1 MARFNTV
8 EDVKKAFRMKSGGSD
23 AVEFHNG
30 LRYGDI
36 DKHAPVIEQLL
47 ATDYN
52 KITGFSFSEV
62 MEAISHFQQAFGTR
76 TYFNDYNAGGN
87 SNKIAEGLYNG
98 VDLSACEDNYFSTC
112 CEAFEGTTAQQA
124 PYPVPSISFVMY
136 RYEKSVL
143 PFLTHLFDLRGNRGL
158 IYFQKITSVD
168 GFGTIAEKDELGNP
182 RKYVKQ
188 PDEYATTKVVNEDLG
203 TLTTGDAE
211 FEATLKYKPQPESI
225 IVNIDGEDGWFQDLQ
240 AGQAHKNNV
249 AVLTSVNGN
258 LGYAT
263 FDYATKKLNI
273 TLATAPTA
281 EAKVRVSYN
290 RDVELKEAGEDATR
304 RIPRFTMSVE
314 AEQVITENV
323 SIQTE
328 TNIYQEALARA
339 IFGLDWNAEVDKA
352 MGMIYNKEMANKV
365 LREINDVIPAKNLI
379 QHDIT
384 ATLNTTGTG
393 DNKLFNVQFLGVVL
407 GVLRKKIVQASGQP
421 IKKFT
426 TLVVN
431 INLLPIFEALPK
443 FTVSTANDEDQ
454 MGGMFLAGLY
464 DGIPV
469 VCAYDDI
476 IGEGEV
482 IALYKNKSQDFLTP
496 HVLGIFMDPVVRDVF
511 DQNNLAI
518 NRKQLMSTIGTK
530 CIAQNL
536 AAKLT
541 VDNVDD
547 LLGIVEQKYTNP

>member
-1 MARFNTV
+1 MAKFETV
-8 EDVKKAFRMKSGGSD
+8 KDVQKAFLMRSGGSD
-23 AVEFHNG
+23 VLENHRGF
-30 LRYGDI
+30 RYGDI
-36 DKHAPVIEQLL
+36 EKLAPVVEELL
-47 ATDYN
+47 KTDYN
-52 KITGFSFSEV
+52 KYVGYGFSEV

-76 TYFNDYNAGGN
+76 TYINDFNAGGN
-87 SNKIAEGLYNG
+87 SDKVSESLYRD
-98 VDLSACEDNYFSTC
+98 VDLSACEDNFFST

-124 PYPVPSISFVMY
+124 PYPVPSLSFVMY

-168 GFGTIAEKDELGNP
+168 AMGTIAEKDELGNP
-182 RKYVKQ
+182 RQYVKQ
-188 PDEYATTKVVNEDLG
+188 PDAYATTKINNEALG
-203 TLTTGDAE
+203 TLATGESD
-211 FEATLKYKPQPESI
+211 FEATLKFKPQPGSLF
-225 IVNIDGEDGWFQDLQ
+225 VNIDGEEGWFQDIQ
-240 AGQAHKNNV
+240 EAQAHKGNI
-249 AVLTSVNGN
+249 AILTSINGN

-263 FDYATKKLNI
+263 FDYETKKLNI
-273 TLATAPTA
+273 TLANAATA
-281 EAKVRVSYN
+281 EAKVRATYN
-290 RDVELKEAGEDATR
+290 REIELKEAGVDETR

-323 SIQTE
+323 SVQTE

-365 LREINDVIPAKNLI
+365 LREINEVIPAKNLV

-384 ATLNTTGTG
+384 SMLSPNGGG
-393 DNKLFNVQFLGVVL
+393 DNKLFNVQFMSVVFS
-407 GVLRKKIVQASGQP
+407 VLRKKINQASGIP
-421 IKKFT
+421 LKKFT
-426 TLVVN
+426 TFVIN

-454 MGGMFLAGLY
+454 MGGMFLAGMY

-476 IGEGEV
+476 LGEGEC
-482 IALYKNKSQDFLTP
+482 IALYKGQSQEFLAP

-518 NRKQLMSTIGTK
+518 NRKQLISTIGTK

-536 AAKLT
+536 SAKLT
-541 VDNVDD
+541 VEGVDD
-547 LLGIVEQKYTNP
+547 LLGIVEQKYGA

>member
-1 MARFNTV
+1 MAKFETV
-8 EDVKKAFRMKSGGSD
+8 KDVQKAFLMRSGGSD
-23 AVEFHNG
+23 VLENHRGF
-30 LRYGDI
+30 RYGDI
-36 DKHAPVIEQLL
+36 EKLAPVVESFLK
-47 ATDYN
+47 TDYN
-52 KITGFSFSEV
+52 KYVGYGFSEV

-76 TYFNDYNAGGN
+76 TYINDFNAGGN
-87 SNKIAEGLYNG
+87 SDKVSESLYRD
-98 VDLSACEDNYFSTC
+98 VDLSACEDNFFST

-124 PYPVPSISFVMY
+124 PYPVPSLSFVMY

-168 GFGTIAEKDELGNP
+168 AMGTIAEKDELGNP
-182 RKYVKQ
+182 RQYVKQ
-188 PDEYATTKVVNEDLG
+188 PDAYATTKINNEALG
-203 TLTTGDAE
+203 TLATGEAD
-211 FEATLKYKPQPESI
+211 FEATLKFKPQPGSLF
-225 IVNIDGEDGWFQDLQ
+225 VNIDGEEGWFQDIQ
-240 AGQAHKNNV
+240 EAQAHKGNI
-249 AVLTSVNGN
+249 AILTSINGN

-263 FDYATKKLNI
+263 FDYETKKLNI
-273 TLATAPTA
+273 TLANAATA
-281 EAKVRVSYN
+281 EAKVRATYN
-290 RDVELKEAGEDATR
+290 REIELKEAGVDETR

-323 SIQTE
+323 SVQTE

-365 LREINDVIPAKNLI
+365 LREINEVIPAKNLV

-384 ATLNTTGTG
+384 SMLSPNGGG
-393 DNKLFNVQFLGVVL
+393 DNKLFNVQFMSVVFS
-407 GVLRKKIVQASGQP
+407 VLRKKINQASGIP
-421 IKKFT
+421 LKKFT
-426 TLVVN
+426 TFVIN

-454 MGGMFLAGLY
+454 MGGMFLAGMY

-476 IGEGEV
+476 LGEGEC
-482 IALYKNKSQDFLTP
+482 IALYKGQSQEFLTP

-536 AAKLT
+536 SAKLT
-541 VDNVDD
+541 VEGVDD
-547 LLGIVEQKYTNP
+547 LLGIVEQKYGA

>member
-1 MARFNTV
+1 MAKFETV
-8 EDVKKAFRMKSGGSD
+8 KDVQKAFLMRSGGSD
-23 AVEFHNG
+23 VLENHRGF
-30 LRYGDI
+30 RYGDI
-36 DKHAPVIEQLL
+36 EKLAPVVESFLK
-47 ATDYN
+47 TDYN
-52 KITGFSFSEV
+52 KYVGYGFSEV

-76 TYFNDYNAGGN
+76 TYINDFNAGGN
-87 SNKIAEGLYNG
+87 SDKVSESLYRD
-98 VDLSACEDNYFSTC
+98 VDLSACEDNFFST

-124 PYPVPSISFVMY
+124 PYPVPSLSFVMY

-168 GFGTIAEKDELGNP
+168 AMGKIAEKDELGNP
-182 RKYVKQ
+182 RQYVKQ
-188 PDEYATTKVVNEDLG
+188 PDAYATTKINNEALG
-203 TLTTGDAE
+203 TLATGEAD
-211 FEATLKYKPQPESI
+211 FEATLKFKPQPGSLF
-225 IVNIDGEDGWFQDLQ
+225 VNIDGEEGWFQDIQ
-240 AGQAHKNNV
+240 EAQAHKGNI
-249 AVLTSVNGN
+249 AILTSINGN

-263 FDYATKKLNI
+263 FDYETKKLNI
-273 TLATAPTA
+273 TLANAATA
-281 EAKVRVSYN
+281 EAKVRATYN
-290 RDVELKEAGEDATR
+290 REIELKEAGVDETR

-323 SIQTE
+323 SVQTE

-365 LREINDVIPAKNLI
+365 LREINEVIPAKNI
-379 QHDIT
+379 VQHDIT
-384 ATLNTTGTG
+384 SMLSPNGGG
-393 DNKLFNVQFLGVVL
+393 DNKLFNVQFMSVVFS
-407 GVLRKKIVQASGQP
+407 VLRKKINQASGIP
-421 IKKFT
+421 LKKFT
-426 TLVVN
+426 TFVIN

-454 MGGMFLAGLY
+454 MGGMFLAGMY

-476 IGEGEV
+476 LGEGEC
-482 IALYKNKSQDFLTP
+482 IALYKGQSQEFLTP

-541 VDNVDD
+541 VDGVDD
-547 LLGIVEQKYTNP
+547 LLGIVEQKYGA

>member
-1 MARFNTV
+1 MAKFETV
-8 EDVKKAFRMKSGGSD
+8 KDVQKAFLMRSGGSD
-23 AVEFHNG
+23 VLENHRGF
-30 LRYGDI
+30 RYGDI
-36 DKHAPVIEQLL
+36 EKLAPVVESFLK
-47 ATDYN
+47 TDYN
-52 KITGFSFSEV
+52 KYVGYGFSEV

-76 TYFNDYNAGGN
+76 TYINDFNAGGN
-87 SNKIAEGLYNG
+87 SDKVSESLYRD
-98 VDLSACEDNYFSTC
+98 VDLSACEDNFFST

-124 PYPVPSISFVMY
+124 PYPVPSLSFVMY

-168 GFGTIAEKDELGNP
+168 AMGTIAEKDELGNP
-182 RKYVKQ
+182 RQYVKQ
-188 PDEYATTKVVNEDLG
+188 PDAYATTKINNEALG
-203 TLTTGDAE
+203 TLATGEAD
-211 FEATLKYKPQPESI
+211 FEATLKFKPQPGSLFI
-225 IVNIDGEDGWFQDLQ
+225 NIDGEEGWFQDIQ
-240 AGQAHKNNV
+240 EAQAHRGNI
-249 AVLTSVNGN
+249 AILTSINGN

-263 FDYATKKLNI
+263 FDYETKKLNI
-273 TLATAPTA
+273 TLANAATA
-281 EAKVRVSYN
+281 EAKVRATYN
-290 RDVELKEAGEDATR
+290 REIELKEAGVDETR

-323 SIQTE
+323 SVQTE

-365 LREINDVIPAKNLI
+365 LREINEVIPAKNLV

-384 ATLNTTGTG
+384 SMLSPNGGG
-393 DNKLFNVQFLGVVL
+393 DNKLFNVQFMSVVFS
-407 GVLRKKIVQASGQP
+407 VLRKKINQASGIP
-421 IKKFT
+421 LKKFT
-426 TLVVN
+426 TFVIN

-454 MGGMFLAGLY
+454 MGGMFLAGMY

-476 IGEGEV
+476 LGEGEC
-482 IALYKNKSQDFLTP
+482 IALYKGQSQEFLTP

-541 VDNVDD
+541 VDGVDD
-547 LLGIVEQKYTNP
+547 LLGIVEQKYGA

>member
-1 MARFNTV
+1 MAKFKTV
-8 EDVKKAFRMKSGGSD
+8 QDVQKAFKMRSGGSD
-23 AVEFHNG
+23 SVPYHMG

-36 DKHAPVIEQLL
+36 EKHAPIVEQLL
-47 ATDYN
+47 KTDYN
-52 KITGFSFSEV
+52 KITGFSFSEIC
-62 MEAISHFQQAFGTR
+62 EAISHLQQAFGTR
-76 TYFNDYNAGGN
+76 TYINDCNEWGG
-87 SNKIAEGLYNG
+87 KFHVAESLYDG
-98 VDLSACEDNYFSTC
+98 VDYASCEDNYYNAIS
-112 CEAFEGTTAQQA
+112 EAFEGTTAQQA
-124 PYPVPSISFVMY
+124 PYPVPSISFVTY

-158 IYFQKITSVD
+158 IYFQKITAVD
-168 GFGTIAEKDELGNP
+168 AMGNIAAGDELGNP
-182 RKYVKQ
+182 RQYVKQ
-188 PDEYATTKVVNEDLG
+188 PNAFATTKVVNEALG
-203 TLTTGDAE
+203 TLTAADPE
-211 FEATLKYKPQPESI
+211 FEATLQYKPQPGTLY
-225 IVNIDGEDGWFQDLQ
+225 VYIDGEEGYFADIQPQYAPG
-240 AGQAHKNNV
+240 NNK
-249 AVLTSVNGN
+249 AILTSINGN
-258 LGYAT
+258 LGYAE
-263 FDYATKKLNI
+263 FDYETLSLNL
-273 TLATAPTA
+273 TLATAPA
-281 EAKVRVSYN
+281 AAANVRVQYH

-314 AEQVITENV
+314 AEQILTENV
-323 SIQTE
+323 SVQTE
-328 TNIYQEALARA
+328 TNLYQEALARA

-365 LREINDVIPAKNLI
+365 VAEINDAIPAANLVT
-379 QHDIT
+379 HDIT
-384 ATLNTTGTG
+384 ATLNTTGNG
-393 DNKLFNVQFLGVVL
+393 DNKLFNVQFLGVIL

-426 TLVVN
+426 TLVMN

-476 IGEGEV
+476 LGDGEV
-482 IALYKNKSQDFLTP
+482 IALYKNQGQDFLTP

-511 DQNNLAI
+511 DQNNLSI

-536 AAKLT
+536 SAKLT
-541 VDNVDD
+541 VEKVDD
-547 LLGIVEQKYTNP
+547 LLGVTETP

>member
-1 MARFNTV
+1 MAKFETV
-8 EDVKKAFRMKSGGSD
+8 KDVQKAFLMRSGGSD
-23 AVEFHNG
+23 VLENHRGF
-30 LRYGDI
+30 RYGDI
-36 DKHAPVIEQLL
+36 EKLAPVVESFLK
-47 ATDYN
+47 TDYN
-52 KITGFSFSEV
+52 KYVGYGFSEV
-62 MEAISHFQQAFGTR
+62 MEAISYFQQAFGTR
-76 TYFNDYNAGGN
+76 TYINDFNAGGN
-87 SNKIAEGLYNG
+87 SDKVSESLYRD
-98 VDLSACEDNYFSTC
+98 VDLSACEDNFFST

-124 PYPVPSISFVMY
+124 PYPVPSLSFVMY

-168 GFGTIAEKDELGNP
+168 AMGTIAEKDELGNP
-182 RKYVKQ
+182 RQYVKQ
-188 PDEYATTKVVNEDLG
+188 PDAYATTKINNEALG
-203 TLTTGDAE
+203 TLATGEAD
-211 FEATLKYKPQPESI
+211 FEATLKFKPQPGSLF
-225 IVNIDGEDGWFQDLQ
+225 VNIDGEEGWFQDIQ
-240 AGQAHKNNV
+240 EAQAHRGNI
-249 AVLTSVNGN
+249 AILTSINGN

-263 FDYATKKLNI
+263 FDYETKKLNI
-273 TLATAPTA
+273 TLANAATA
-281 EAKVRVSYN
+281 EAKVRATYN
-290 RDVELKEAGEDATR
+290 REIELKEAGVDETR

-323 SIQTE
+323 SVQTE
-328 TNIYQEALARA
+328 TNIYQEELARA

-365 LREINDVIPAKNLI
+365 LREINEVIPAKNLV

-384 ATLNTTGTG
+384 SMLSPNGGG
-393 DNKLFNVQFLGVVL
+393 DNKLFNVQFMSVVFS
-407 GVLRKKIVQASGQP
+407 VLRKKINQASGIP
-421 IKKFT
+421 LKKFT
-426 TLVVN
+426 TFVIN

-454 MGGMFLAGLY
+454 MGGMFLAGMY

-476 IGEGEV
+476 LGEGEC
-482 IALYKNKSQDFLTP
+482 IALYKGQSQEFLTP

-541 VDNVDD
+541 VDGVDD
-547 LLGIVEQKYTNP
+547 LLGIVEQKYGA

>member
-1 MARFNTV
+1 MAKFETV
-8 EDVKKAFRMKSGGSD
+8 KDVQKAFLMRSGGSD
-23 AVEFHNG
+23 VLENHRGF
-30 LRYGDI
+30 RYGDI
-36 DKHAPVIEQLL
+36 EKLAPVVESFLK
-47 ATDYN
+47 TDYN
-52 KITGFSFSEV
+52 KYVGYGFSEV

-76 TYFNDYNAGGN
+76 TYINDFNAGGN
-87 SNKIAEGLYNG
+87 SDKVSESLYRD
-98 VDLSACEDNYFSTC
+98 VDLSACEDNFFST

-124 PYPVPSISFVMY
+124 PYPVPSLSFVMY

-168 GFGTIAEKDELGNP
+168 AMGTIAEKDELGNP
-182 RKYVKQ
+182 RQYVKQ
-188 PDEYATTKVVNEDLG
+188 PDAYATTKINNEALG
-203 TLTTGDAE
+203 TLATGESD
-211 FEATLKYKPQPESI
+211 FEATLKFKPQPGSLF
-225 IVNIDGEDGWFQDLQ
+225 VNIDGEEGWFQDIQ
-240 AGQAHKNNV
+240 EAQAHKGNI
-249 AVLTSVNGN
+249 AILTSINGN

-263 FDYATKKLNI
+263 FDYETKKLNI
-273 TLATAPTA
+273 TLANAATA
-281 EAKVRVSYN
+281 EAKVRATYN
-290 RDVELKEAGEDATR
+290 REIELKEAGVDETR

-323 SIQTE
+323 SVQTE

-365 LREINDVIPAKNLI
+365 LREINEVIPAKNLV

-384 ATLNTTGTG
+384 SMLSPNGGG
-393 DNKLFNVQFLGVVL
+393 DNKLFNVQFMSVVFS
-407 GVLRKKIVQASGQP
+407 VLRKKINQASGIP
-421 IKKFT
+421 LKKFT
-426 TLVVN
+426 TFVIN

-454 MGGMFLAGLY
+454 MGGMFLAGMY

-476 IGEGEV
+476 LGEGEC
-482 IALYKNKSQDFLTP
+482 IALYKGQSQEFLTP

-536 AAKLT
+536 SAKLT
-541 VDNVDD
+541 VEGVDD
-547 LLGIVEQKYTNP
+547 LLGIVEQKYGA

>member
-1 MARFNTV
+1 MAKFKTV
-8 EDVKKAFRMKSGGSD
+8 QDVQKAFKMRSGGSD
-23 AVEFHNG
+23 SVPYHMG

-36 DKHAPVIEQLL
+36 EKHAPIVEQLL
-47 ATDYN
+47 KTDYN
-52 KITGFSFSEV
+52 KITGFSFSEIC
-62 MEAISHFQQAFGTR
+62 EAISHLQQAFGTR
-76 TYFNDYNAGGN
+76 TYINDCNEWGG
-87 SNKIAEGLYNG
+87 KFHVAESLYDG
-98 VDLSACEDNYFSTC
+98 VDYASCEDNYYNAIS
-112 CEAFEGTTAQQA
+112 EAFEGTTAQQA
-124 PYPVPSISFVMY
+124 PYPVPSISFVTY

-158 IYFQKITSVD
+158 IYFQKITAVD
-168 GFGTIAEKDELGNP
+168 AMGTIAAGDELGNP
-182 RKYVKQ
+182 RQYVKQ
-188 PDEYATTKVVNEDLG
+188 PNAFATTKVVNEALG
-203 TLTTGDAE
+203 TLTAADPE
-211 FEATLKYKPQPESI
+211 FEATLQYKPQPGTLY
-225 IVNIDGEDGWFQDLQ
+225 VYIDGEEGYFADIQPQYAPG
-240 AGQAHKNNV
+240 NNK
-249 AVLTSVNGN
+249 AILTSINGN
-258 LGYAT
+258 LGYAE
-263 FDYATKKLNI
+263 FDYETLTLNL
-273 TLATAPTA
+273 TLATAPA
-281 EAKVRVSYN
+281 AAANVRVQYH

-314 AEQVITENV
+314 AEQVLTENV
-323 SIQTE
+323 SVQTE
-328 TNIYQEALARA
+328 TNLYQEALARA

-365 LREINDVIPAKNLI
+365 VAEINDAIPAANLVT
-379 QHDIT
+379 HDIT
-384 ATLNTTGTG
+384 ATLNTTGNG
-393 DNKLFNVQFLGVVL
+393 DNKLFNVQFLGVIL

-426 TLVVN
+426 TLVMN

-476 IGEGEV
+476 LGDGEV
-482 IALYKNKSQDFLTP
+482 IALYKNQGQDFLTP

-511 DQNNLAI
+511 DQNNLSI

-536 AAKLT
+536 SAKLT
-541 VDNVDD
+541 VEKVDD
-547 LLGIVEQKYTNP
+547 LLGVTETP

>member
-1 MARFNTV
+1 MAKFQTV
-8 EDVKKAFRMKSGGSD
+8 EDVKKAFLMRSGGSD
-23 AVEFHNG
+23 VLENHRGF
-30 LRYGDI
+30 RYSDI
-36 DKHAPVIEQLL
+36 DKIAPVVESFLK
-47 ATDYN
+47 TDYN
-52 KITGFSFSEV
+52 NIVGYSFSEV
-62 MEAISHFQQAFGTR
+62 MEACSHFQQAYGTR
-76 TYFNDYNAGGN
+76 TYINDFNAGGN
-87 SNKIAEGLYNG
+87 SDKVSESLYRD
-98 VDLSACEDNYFSTC
+98 VDLSACEDNFFST

-124 PYPVPSISFVMY
+124 PYPVPSLSFVMY

-168 GFGTIAEKDELGNP
+168 EMGTIAAKDELGNP
-182 RKYVKQ
+182 RQYVAQ
-188 PDEYATTKVVNEDLG
+188 PDAYATTKINNEALG
-203 TLTTGDAE
+203 TLATGDAD
-211 FEATLKYKPQPESI
+211 FEATLKFKPQPGSLF
-225 IVNIDGEDGWFQDLQ
+225 VNIDGELGWFQDIQ
-240 AGQAHKNNV
+240 EAQAHKEGV
-249 AVLTSVNGN
+249 AILTSINGN

-273 TLATAPTA
+273 TLANAATA
-281 EAKVRVSYN
+281 EAQVRATYN
-290 RDVELKEAGEDATR
+290 REIELKEAGEDATR

-323 SIQTE
+323 SVQTE

-365 LREINDVIPAKNLI
+365 LREINEVIPAKNLI

-384 ATLNTTGTG
+384 AMLSPNGGG
-393 DNKLFNVQFLGVVL
+393 DNKLFNVQFMSVVFS
-407 GVLRKKIVQASGQP
+407 VLRKKINQASGIP
-421 IKKFT
+421 LKKFT
-426 TLVVN
+426 TFVIN

-454 MGGMFLAGLY
+454 MGGMFLAGTY

-469 VCAYDDI
+469 VCAYD
-476 IGEGEV
+476 GTLEEGEC
-482 IALYKNKSQDFLTP
+482 IALYKGQSQEFLTP

-541 VDNVDD
+541 VEKIDD
-547 LLGIVEQKYTNP
+547 LLGIIEQKY

>member
-1 MARFNTV
+1 MAKFETV
-8 EDVKKAFRMKSGGSD
+8 KDVQKAFLMRSGGSD
-23 AVEFHNG
+23 VLENHRGF
-30 LRYGDI
+30 RYGDI
-36 DKHAPVIEQLL
+36 EKLAPVVESLL
-47 ATDYN
+47 KTDYN
-52 KITGFSFSEV
+52 KYVGYGFSEV
-62 MEAISHFQQAFGTR
+62 MEAISHFQQAYGTR
-76 TYFNDYNAGGN
+76 TYINDFNAGGN
-87 SNKIAEGLYNG
+87 SDKVSESLYRD
-98 VDLSACEDNYFSTC
+98 VDLSACEDNFFST

-124 PYPVPSISFVMY
+124 PYPVPSLSFVMY

-168 GFGTIAEKDELGNP
+168 AMGTIAAKDELGNP
-182 RKYVKQ
+182 RQYVKQ
-188 PDEYATTKVVNEDLG
+188 PDAYATTKINNEALG
-203 TLTTGDAE
+203 TLATGDAD
-211 FEATLKYKPQPESI
+211 FEATLKFKPQPGSLFI
-225 IVNIDGEDGWFQDLQ
+225 NIDGEEGWFQDIQ
-240 AGQAHKNNV
+240 EAQAHK
-249 AVLTSVNGN
+249 AEKAILTSINGN

-273 TLATAPTA
+273 TLANAATA
-281 EAKVRVSYN
+281 EARVRATYN
-290 RDVELKEAGEDATR
+290 REIELKEAGEDATR

-323 SIQTE
+323 SVQTE

-365 LREINDVIPAKNLI
+365 LREINEVIPAKNLI

-393 DNKLFNVQFLGVVL
+393 DNKLFNVQFMSVVFS
-407 GVLRKKIVQASGQP
+407 VLRKKINQASGIP
-421 IKKFT
+421 LKKFT
-426 TLVVN
+426 TLVIN

-454 MGGMFLAGLY
+454 MGGMFLAGMY

-476 IGEGEV
+476 LGEGEC
-482 IALYKNKSQDFLTP
+482 IALYKGQSQEFLTP

-541 VDNVDD
+541 VEGVDD
-547 LLGIVEQKYTNP
+547 LLGIVEQKYGD

>member
-1 MARFNTV
+1 MAKFKTV
-8 EDVKKAFRMKSGGSD
+8 QDVQKAFKMRSGGSD
-23 AVEFHNG
+23 SVPYHMG

-36 DKHAPVIEQLL
+36 EKHAPIVEQLL
-47 ATDYN
+47 KTDYN
-52 KITGFSFSEV
+52 KITGFSFSEIC
-62 MEAISHFQQAFGTR
+62 EAISHLQQAFGTR
-76 TYFNDYNAGGN
+76 TYINDCNEWGG
-87 SNKIAEGLYNG
+87 KFHVAESLYDG
-98 VDLSACEDNYFSTC
+98 VDYASCEDNYYNAIS
-112 CEAFEGTTAQQA
+112 EAFEGTTAQQA
-124 PYPVPSISFVMY
+124 PYPVPSISFVTY

-158 IYFQKITSVD
+158 IYFQKITAVD
-168 GFGTIAEKDELGNP
+168 AMGTIAAGDELGNP
-182 RKYVKQ
+182 RQYVKQ
-188 PDEYATTKVVNEDLG
+188 PNAFATTKVVNEALG
-203 TLTTGDAE
+203 TLTAADPE
-211 FEATLKYKPQPESI
+211 FEATLQYKPQPGTLY
-225 IVNIDGEDGWFQDLQ
+225 VYIDGEEGYFADIQPQYAPG
-240 AGQAHKNNV
+240 NNK
-249 AVLTSVNGN
+249 AILTSINGN
-258 LGYAT
+258 LGYAE
-263 FDYATKKLNI
+263 FDYETLTLNL
-273 TLATAPTA
+273 TLATAPA
-281 EAKVRVSYN
+281 AAANVRVQYH

-314 AEQVITENV
+314 AEQILTENV
-323 SIQTE
+323 SVQTE
-328 TNIYQEALARA
+328 TNLYQEALARA

-365 LREINDVIPAKNLI
+365 VAEINDAIPAANLVT
-379 QHDIT
+379 HDIT
-384 ATLNTTGTG
+384 ATLNTTGNG
-393 DNKLFNVQFLGVVL
+393 DNKLFNVQFLGVIL

-426 TLVVN
+426 TLVMN

-476 IGEGEV
+476 LADGEV
-482 IALYKNKSQDFLTP
+482 IALYKNQGQDFLTP

-511 DQNNLAI
+511 DQNNLSI

-536 AAKLT
+536 SAKLT
-541 VDNVDD
+541 VEKVDD
-547 LLGIVEQKYTNP
+547 LLGVTETP

>member
-1 MARFNTV
+1 MAKFETV
-8 EDVKKAFRMKSGGSD
+8 KDVQKAFLMRSGGSD
-23 AVEFHNG
+23 VLENHRGF
-30 LRYGDI
+30 RYGDI
-36 DKHAPVIEQLL
+36 EKLAPVVESFLK
-47 ATDYN
+47 TDYN
-52 KITGFSFSEV
+52 KYVGYGFSEV

-76 TYFNDYNAGGN
+76 TYINDFNAGGN
-87 SNKIAEGLYNG
+87 SDKVSESLYRD
-98 VDLSACEDNYFSTC
+98 VDLSACEDNFFST

-124 PYPVPSISFVMY
+124 PYPVPSLSFVMY

-168 GFGTIAEKDELGNP
+168 AMGKIAEKDELGNT
-182 RKYVKQ
+182 RQYVKQ
-188 PDEYATTKVVNEDLG
+188 PDAYATTKINNEALG
-203 TLTTGDAE
+203 TLATGEAD
-211 FEATLKYKPQPESI
+211 FEATLKFKPQPGSLF
-225 IVNIDGEDGWFQDLQ
+225 VNIDGEEGWFQDIQ
-240 AGQAHKNNV
+240 EAQAHKGNI
-249 AVLTSVNGN
+249 AILTSINGN

-263 FDYATKKLNI
+263 FDYETKKLNI
-273 TLATAPTA
+273 TLANAATA
-281 EAKVRVSYN
+281 EAKVRATYN
-290 RDVELKEAGEDATR
+290 REIELKEAGVDETR

-323 SIQTE
+323 SVQTE

-365 LREINDVIPAKNLI
+365 LREINEVIPAKNLV

-384 ATLNTTGTG
+384 SMLSPNGGG
-393 DNKLFNVQFLGVVL
+393 DNKLFNVQFMSVVFS
-407 GVLRKKIVQASGQP
+407 VLRKKINQASGIP
-421 IKKFT
+421 LKKFT
-426 TLVVN
+426 TFVIN

-454 MGGMFLAGLY
+454 MGGMFLAGMY

-476 IGEGEV
+476 LGEGEC
-482 IALYKNKSQDFLTP
+482 IALYKGQSQEFLTP

-536 AAKLT
+536 SAKLT
-541 VDNVDD
+541 VEGVDD
-547 LLGIVEQKYTNP
+547 LLGIVEQKYGA

>member
-1 MARFNTV
+1 MAKFETV
-8 EDVKKAFRMKSGGSD
+8 KDVQKAFLMRSGGSD
-23 AVEFHNG
+23 VLENHRGF
-30 LRYGDI
+30 RYGDI
-36 DKHAPVIEQLL
+36 EKLAPVVESFLK
-47 ATDYN
+47 TDYN
-52 KITGFSFSEV
+52 NIIGYNFSEV

-76 TYFNDYNAGGN
+76 TYINDFNAGGN
-87 SNKIAEGLYNG
+87 SDKVSESLYRD
-98 VDLSACEDNYFSTC
+98 VDLSACEDNFFST

-124 PYPVPSISFVMY
+124 PYPVPSLSFVMY

-168 GFGTIAEKDELGNP
+168 AMGKIAEKDELGNP
-182 RKYVKQ
+182 RQYVKQ
-188 PDEYATTKVVNEDLG
+188 PDAYATTKINNEALG
-203 TLTTGDAE
+203 TLATGESD
-211 FEATLKYKPQPESI
+211 FEATLKFKPQPGSLF
-225 IVNIDGEDGWFQDLQ
+225 VNIDGEEGWLQDIQ
-240 AGQAHKNNV
+240 EAQAHKGNV
-249 AVLTSVNGN
+249 AILTSINGN

-263 FDYATKKLNI
+263 FDYETKKLNI
-273 TLATAPTA
+273 TLANAATA
-281 EAKVRVSYN
+281 EAKVRATYN
-290 RDVELKEAGEDATR
+290 REIELKEAGVDETR

-323 SIQTE
+323 SVQTE

-365 LREINDVIPAKNLI
+365 LREIREVIPAKNLV

-384 ATLNTTGTG
+384 SMLSPNGGG
-393 DNKLFNVQFLGVVL
+393 DNKLFNVQFMSVVFS
-407 GVLRKKIVQASGQP
+407 VLRKKINQASGIP
-421 IKKFT
+421 LKKFT
-426 TLVVN
+426 TFVIN

-454 MGGMFLAGLY
+454 MGGMFLAGMY

-476 IGEGEV
+476 LGEGEC
-482 IALYKNKSQDFLTP
+482 IALYKGQSQEFLTP

-541 VDNVDD
+541 VDGVDD
-547 LLGIVEQKYTNP
+547 LLGIVEQKYNG

>member
-1 MARFNTV
+1 MAKFETV
-8 EDVKKAFRMKSGGSD
+8 KDVQKAFLMRSGGSD
-23 AVEFHNG
+23 VLENHRGF
-30 LRYGDI
+30 RYGDI
-36 DKHAPVIEQLL
+36 EKLAPVVESFLK
-47 ATDYN
+47 TDYN
-52 KITGFSFSEV
+52 KYVGYGFSEV

-76 TYFNDYNAGGN
+76 TYINDFNAGGN
-87 SNKIAEGLYNG
+87 SDKVSESLYRD
-98 VDLSACEDNYFSTC
+98 VDLSACEDNFFST

-124 PYPVPSISFVMY
+124 PYPVPSLSFVMY

-168 GFGTIAEKDELGNP
+168 AMGTIAEKDELGNP

-188 PDEYATTKVVNEDLG
+188 PDAYATTKINNEALG
-203 TLTTGDAE
+203 TLATGEAD
-211 FEATLKYKPQPESI
+211 FEATLKFKPQPGSLF
-225 IVNIDGEDGWFQDLQ
+225 VNIDGEEGWFQDIQ
-240 AGQAHKNNV
+240 EAQAHRGNI
-249 AVLTSVNGN
+249 AILTSINGN

-263 FDYATKKLNI
+263 FDYETKKLNI
-273 TLATAPTA
+273 TLANAATA
-281 EAKVRVSYN
+281 EAKVRATYN
-290 RDVELKEAGEDATR
+290 REIELKEAGVDETR

-323 SIQTE
+323 SVQTE

-365 LREINDVIPAKNLI
+365 LREINEVIPAKNLV

-384 ATLNTTGTG
+384 SMLSPNGGG
-393 DNKLFNVQFLGVVL
+393 DNKLFNVQFMSVVFS
-407 GVLRKKIVQASGQP
+407 VLRKKINQASGIP
-421 IKKFT
+421 LKKFT
-426 TLVVN
+426 TFVIN

-454 MGGMFLAGLY
+454 MGGMFLAGMY

-476 IGEGEV
+476 LGEGEC
-482 IALYKNKSQDFLTP
+482 IALYKGQSQEFLTP

-541 VDNVDD
+541 VDGVDD
-547 LLGIVEQKYTNP
+547 LLGIVEQKYGA

>member
-1 MARFNTV
+1 MAKFETV
-8 EDVKKAFRMKSGGSD
+8 KDVQKAFLMRSGGSD
-23 AVEFHNG
+23 VLENHRGF
-30 LRYGDI
+30 RYGDI
-36 DKHAPVIEQLL
+36 EKLAPVVESFLK
-47 ATDYN
+47 TDYN
-52 KITGFSFSEV
+52 KYVGYGFSEV

-76 TYFNDYNAGGN
+76 TYINDFNAGGN
-87 SNKIAEGLYNG
+87 SDKVSESLYRD
-98 VDLSACEDNYFSTC
+98 VDLSACEDNFFST

-124 PYPVPSISFVMY
+124 PYPVPSLSFVMY

-158 IYFQKITSVD
+158 IYFHKITSVD
-168 GFGTIAEKDELGNP
+168 AMGKIAEKDELGNP
-182 RKYVKQ
+182 RQYVKQ
-188 PDEYATTKVVNEDLG
+188 PDAYATTKINNEALG
-203 TLTTGDAE
+203 TLATGEAD
-211 FEATLKYKPQPESI
+211 FEATLKFKPQPGSLF
-225 IVNIDGEDGWFQDLQ
+225 VNIDGEEGWFQDIQ
-240 AGQAHKNNV
+240 EAQAHKGNI
-249 AVLTSVNGN
+249 AILTSINGN

-263 FDYATKKLNI
+263 FDYETKKLNI
-273 TLATAPTA
+273 TLANAATA
-281 EAKVRVSYN
+281 EAKVRATYN
-290 RDVELKEAGEDATR
+290 REIELKEAGVDETR

-323 SIQTE
+323 SVQTE

-365 LREINDVIPAKNLI
+365 LREINEVIPAKNLV

-384 ATLNTTGTG
+384 SMLSPNGGG
-393 DNKLFNVQFLGVVL
+393 DNKLFNVQFMSVVFS
-407 GVLRKKIVQASGQP
+407 VLRKKINQASGIP
-421 IKKFT
+421 LKKFT
-426 TLVVN
+426 TFVIN

-454 MGGMFLAGLY
+454 MGGMFLAGMY

-476 IGEGEV
+476 LGEGEC
-482 IALYKNKSQDFLTP
+482 IALYKGQSQEFLTP

-541 VDNVDD
+541 VDGVDD
-547 LLGIVEQKYTNP
+547 LLGIVEQKYNG

>member
-1 MARFNTV
+1 MAKFETV
-8 EDVKKAFRMKSGGSD
+8 KDVQKAFLMRSGGSD
-23 AVEFHNG
+23 VLENHRGF
-30 LRYGDI
+30 RYGDI
-36 DKHAPVIEQLL
+36 EKLAPVVESFLK
-47 ATDYN
+47 TDYN
-52 KITGFSFSEV
+52 KYVGYGFSEV

-76 TYFNDYNAGGN
+76 TYINDFNAGGN
-87 SNKIAEGLYNG
+87 SDKVSESLYRD
-98 VDLSACEDNYFSTC
+98 VDLSACEDNFFST

-124 PYPVPSISFVMY
+124 PYPVPSLSFVMY

-168 GFGTIAEKDELGNP
+168 AMGTIAEKDELGNP
-182 RKYVKQ
+182 RQYVKQ
-188 PDEYATTKVVNEDLG
+188 PDAYATTKINNEALG
-203 TLTTGDAE
+203 TLATGEAD
-211 FEATLKYKPQPESI
+211 FEATLKFKPQPGSLFI
-225 IVNIDGEDGWFQDLQ
+225 NIDGEEGWFQDIQ
-240 AGQAHKNNV
+240 EAQAHKGNI
-249 AVLTSVNGN
+249 AILTSINGN

-263 FDYATKKLNI
+263 FDYETKKLNI
-273 TLATAPTA
+273 TLANAATA
-281 EAKVRVSYN
+281 EAKVRATYN
-290 RDVELKEAGEDATR
+290 REIELKEAGVDETR

-323 SIQTE
+323 SVQTE

-365 LREINDVIPAKNLI
+365 LREINEVIPAKNLV

-384 ATLNTTGTG
+384 SMLSPNGGG
-393 DNKLFNVQFLGVVL
+393 DNKLFNVQFMSVVFS
-407 GVLRKKIVQASGQP
+407 VLRKKINQASGIP
-421 IKKFT
+421 LKKFT
-426 TLVVN
+426 TFVIN

-454 MGGMFLAGLY
+454 MGGMFLAGMY

-476 IGEGEV
+476 LGEGEC
-482 IALYKNKSQDFLTP
+482 IALYKGQSQEFLTP

-541 VDNVDD
+541 VDGVDD
-547 LLGIVEQKYTNP
+547 LLGIVEQKYGA

>member
-1 MARFNTV
+1 MAKFETV
-8 EDVKKAFRMKSGGSD
+8 KDVQKAFLMRSGGSD
-23 AVEFHNG
+23 VLENHRGF
-30 LRYGDI
+30 RYGDI
-36 DKHAPVIEQLL
+36 EKLAPVVESFLK
-47 ATDYN
+47 TDYN
-52 KITGFSFSEV
+52 NIVGYGFSEV

-76 TYFNDYNAGGN
+76 TYINDFNAGGN
-87 SNKIAEGLYNG
+87 SDKVSESLYRD
-98 VDLSACEDNYFSTC
+98 VDLSACEDNFFSTC
-112 CEAFEGTTAQQA
+112 GAFEGTTAQQA
-124 PYPVPSISFVMY
+124 PYPVPSLSFVMY

-168 GFGTIAEKDELGNP
+168 AMGTIAEKDELGNP
-182 RKYVKQ
+182 RQYVKQ
-188 PDEYATTKVVNEDLG
+188 PDAYATTKINNEALG
-203 TLTTGDAE
+203 TLATGEAD
-211 FEATLKYKPQPESI
+211 FEATLKFKPQPGSLF
-225 IVNIDGEDGWFQDLQ
+225 VNIDGEEGWFQDIQ
-240 AGQAHKNNV
+240 EAQAHKGNI
-249 AVLTSVNGN
+249 AILTSINGN

-263 FDYATKKLNI
+263 FDYETKKLNI
-273 TLATAPTA
+273 TLANAATA
-281 EAKVRVSYN
+281 EAKVRATYN
-290 RDVELKEAGEDATR
+290 REIELKEAGVDETR

-323 SIQTE
+323 SVQTE

-365 LREINDVIPAKNLI
+365 LREINEVIPAKNLV

-384 ATLNTTGTG
+384 SMLSPNGGG
-393 DNKLFNVQFLGVVL
+393 DNKLFNVQFMSVVFS
-407 GVLRKKIVQASGQP
+407 VLRKKINQASGIP
-421 IKKFT
+421 LKKFT
-426 TLVVN
+426 TFVIN

-454 MGGMFLAGLY
+454 MGGMFLAGMY

-476 IGEGEV
+476 LGEGEC
-482 IALYKNKSQDFLTP
+482 IALYKGQSQEFLTP

-541 VDNVDD
+541 VDGVDD
-547 LLGIVEQKYTNP
+547 LLGIVEQKYGA

>member
-1 MARFNTV
+1 MAKFETV
-8 EDVKKAFRMKSGGSD
+8 KDVQKAFLMRSGGSD
-23 AVEFHNG
+23 VLENHRGF
-30 LRYGDI
+30 RYGDI
-36 DKHAPVIEQLL
+36 EKLAPVVESFLK
-47 ATDYN
+47 TDYN
-52 KITGFSFSEV
+52 KYVGYGFSEV

-76 TYFNDYNAGGN
+76 TYINDFNAGGN
-87 SNKIAEGLYNG
+87 SDKVSESLYRD
-98 VDLSACEDNYFSTC
+98 VDLSACEDNFFST

-124 PYPVPSISFVMY
+124 PYPVPSLSFVMY

-168 GFGTIAEKDELGNP
+168 AMGTIAEKDELGNP
-182 RKYVKQ
+182 RQYVKQ
-188 PDEYATTKVVNEDLG
+188 PDAYATTKINNEALG
-203 TLTTGDAE
+203 TLATGEAD
-211 FEATLKYKPQPESI
+211 FEATLKFKPQPGSLF
-225 IVNIDGEDGWFQDLQ
+225 VNIDGEEGWFQDIQ
-240 AGQAHKNNV
+240 EAQAHRGNI
-249 AVLTSVNGN
+249 AILTSINGN

-263 FDYATKKLNI
+263 FDYETKKLNI
-273 TLATAPTA
+273 TLANAATA
-281 EAKVRVSYN
+281 EAKVRATYN
-290 RDVELKEAGEDATR
+290 REIELKEAGVDETR

-323 SIQTE
+323 SVQTE

-365 LREINDVIPAKNLI
+365 LREINEVIPAKNLV

-384 ATLNTTGTG
+384 SMLSPNGGG
-393 DNKLFNVQFLGVVL
+393 DNKLFNVQFMSVVFS
-407 GVLRKKIVQASGQP
+407 VLRKKINQASGIP
-421 IKKFT
+421 LKKFT
-426 TLVVN
+426 TFVIN

-454 MGGMFLAGLY
+454 MGGMFLAGMY

-476 IGEGEV
+476 LGEGEC
-482 IALYKNKSQDFLTP
+482 IALYKGQSQEFLTP

-541 VDNVDD
+541 VDGVDD
-547 LLGIVEQKYTNP
+547 LLGIVEQKYGA

>member
-1 MARFNTV
+1 MAKFNTV
-8 EDVKKAFRMKSGGSD
+8 KDVQKAFLMRSGGSD
-23 AVEFHNG
+23 VLENHRGF
-30 LRYGDI
+30 RYGDI
-36 DKHAPVIEQLL
+36 EKLAPVIDEFLK
-47 ATDYN
+47 TDYN
-52 KITGFSFSEV
+52 KLVGYSFSEA

-76 TYFNDYNAGGN
+76 TYINDFNAGGN
-87 SNKIAEGLYNG
+87 SDKVSESLYRD
-98 VDLSACEDNYFSTC
+98 VDLSACEDNFFST

-124 PYPVPSISFVMY
+124 PYPVPSLSFVMY

-168 GFGTIAEKDELGNP
+168 AMGTIAEKDELGNP
-182 RKYVKQ
+182 RQYVKQ
-188 PDEYATTKVVNEDLG
+188 PDAYATTKINNEALG
-203 TLTTGDAE
+203 TLATGEAE
-211 FEATLKYKPQPESI
+211 FEATLKFKPQPGSLF
-225 IVNIDGEDGWFQDLQ
+225 VNIDGEEGWFQDIQ
-240 AGQAHKNNV
+240 EAQAHKGNI
-249 AVLTSVNGN
+249 AILTSINGN

-263 FDYATKKLNI
+263 FDYETKKLNI
-273 TLATAPTA
+273 TLANAATA
-281 EAKVRVSYN
+281 EAKVRATYN
-290 RDVELKEAGEDATR
+290 REIELKEAGVDETR

-323 SIQTE
+323 SVQTE

-365 LREINDVIPAKNLI
+365 LREINEVIPAKNLV

-384 ATLNTTGTG
+384 SMLSPDGGG
-393 DNKLFNVQFLGVVL
+393 DNKLFNVQFMSVVFS
-407 GVLRKKIVQASGQP
+407 VLRKKINQASGIP
-421 IKKFT
+421 LKKFT
-426 TLVVN
+426 TFVIN

-454 MGGMFLAGLY
+454 MGGMFLAGMY

-476 IGEGEV
+476 LGEGEC
-482 IALYKNKSQDFLTP
+482 IALYKGQSQEFLTP

-536 AAKLT
+536 SAKLT
-541 VDNVDD
+541 VEGIDD
-547 LLGIVEQKYTNP
+547 LLGVIEQKY

>member
-1 MARFNTV
+1 MAKFKTV
-8 EDVKKAFRMKSGGSD
+8 QDVQKAFKMRSGGSD
-23 AVEFHNG
+23 SVPYHMG

-36 DKHAPVIEQLL
+36 EKHAPIVEQLL
-47 ATDYN
+47 KTDYN
-52 KITGFSFSEV
+52 KITGFSFSEIC
-62 MEAISHFQQAFGTR
+62 EAISHLQQAFGTR
-76 TYFNDYNAGGN
+76 TYINDCNEWGG
-87 SNKIAEGLYNG
+87 KFHVAESLYDG
-98 VDLSACEDNYFSTC
+98 VDYASCEDNYYNAIS
-112 CEAFEGTTAQQA
+112 EAFEGTTAQQA
-124 PYPVPSISFVMY
+124 PYPVPSISFVTY

-158 IYFQKITSVD
+158 IYFQKITAVD
-168 GFGTIAEKDELGNP
+168 AMGTIAAGDELGNP
-182 RKYVKQ
+182 RQYVKQ
-188 PDEYATTKVVNEDLG
+188 PNAFATTKVVNEALG
-203 TLTTGDAE
+203 TLTASDPE
-211 FEATLKYKPQPESI
+211 FEATLQYKPQPGTLY
-225 IVNIDGEDGWFQDLQ
+225 VYIDGEEGYFADIQPQYAPG
-240 AGQAHKNNV
+240 NNK
-249 AVLTSVNGN
+249 AILTSINGN
-258 LGYAT
+258 LGYAE
-263 FDYATKKLNI
+263 FDYETLTLNL
-273 TLATAPTA
+273 TLATAPA
-281 EAKVRVSYN
+281 AAANVRVQYH

-314 AEQVITENV
+314 AEQILTENV
-323 SIQTE
+323 SVQTE
-328 TNIYQEALARA
+328 TNLYQEALARA

-365 LREINDVIPAKNLI
+365 VAEINDAIPAANLVT
-379 QHDIT
+379 HDIT
-384 ATLNTTGTG
+384 ATLNTTGNG
-393 DNKLFNVQFLGVVL
+393 DNKLFNVQFLGVIL

-426 TLVVN
+426 TLVMN

-476 IGEGEV
+476 LGDGEV
-482 IALYKNKSQDFLTP
+482 IALYKNQGQDFLTP

-511 DQNNLAI
+511 DQNNLSI

-536 AAKLT
+536 SAKLT
-541 VDNVDD
+541 VEKVDD
-547 LLGIVEQKYTNP
+547 LLGVTETP

>member
-1 MARFNTV
+1 MAKFETV
-8 EDVKKAFRMKSGGSD
+8 KDVQKAFLMRSGGSD
-23 AVEFHNG
+23 VLENHRGF
-30 LRYGDI
+30 RYGDI
-36 DKHAPVIEQLL
+36 EKLAPVVEELL
-47 ATDYN
+47 KTDYN
-52 KITGFSFSEV
+52 KYVGYGFSEV
-62 MEAISHFQQAFGTR
+62 MEAFSHFQQAFGTR
-76 TYFNDYNAGGN
+76 TYINDFNAGGN
-87 SNKIAEGLYNG
+87 SDKVSESLYRD
-98 VDLSACEDNYFSTC
+98 VDLSACEDNFFST

-124 PYPVPSISFVMY
+124 PYPVPSLSFVMY

-168 GFGTIAEKDELGNP
+168 AMGTIAEKDELGNP
-182 RKYVKQ
+182 RQYVKQ
-188 PDEYATTKVVNEDLG
+188 PDAYATTKINNEALG
-203 TLTTGDAE
+203 TLATGEAE
-211 FEATLKYKPQPESI
+211 FEATLKFKPQPGSLF
-225 IVNIDGEDGWFQDLQ
+225 VNIDGEEGWFQDIQ
-240 AGQAHKNNV
+240 EAQAHKGNI
-249 AVLTSVNGN
+249 AILTSINGN

-273 TLATAPTA
+273 TLANAATA
-281 EAKVRVSYN
+281 EAKVRATYN
-290 RDVELKEAGEDATR
+290 REIELKEAGVDETR

-323 SIQTE
+323 SVQTE

-365 LREINDVIPAKNLI
+365 LREINEVIPAKNLV

-384 ATLNTTGTG
+384 SMLSPDGGG
-393 DNKLFNVQFLGVVL
+393 DNKLFNVQFMSVVFS
-407 GVLRKKIVQASGQP
+407 VLRKKINQASGIP
-421 IKKFT
+421 LKKFT
-426 TLVVN
+426 TFVIN

-454 MGGMFLAGLY
+454 MGGMFLAGMY

-476 IGEGEV
+476 LGEGEC
-482 IALYKNKSQDFLTP
+482 IALYKGQSQEFLTP

-536 AAKLT
+536 SAKLT
-541 VDNVDD
+541 VEGIDD
-547 LLGIVEQKYTNP
+547 LLGIIEQKY

>member
-1 MARFNTV
+1 MAKFKTV
-8 EDVKKAFRMKSGGSD
+8 QDVQKAFKMRSGGSD
-23 AVEFHNG
+23 SVPYHMG

-36 DKHAPVIEQLL
+36 EKHAPIVAQLL
-47 ATDYN
+47 KTDYN
-52 KITGFSFSEV
+52 KITGFSFSEIC
-62 MEAISHFQQAFGTR
+62 EAISHLQQAFGTR
-76 TYFNDYNAGGN
+76 TYINDCNEWGG
-87 SNKIAEGLYNG
+87 KFHVAESLYDG
-98 VDLSACEDNYFSTC
+98 VDYASCEDNYYNAIS
-112 CEAFEGTTAQQA
+112 EAFEGTTAQQA
-124 PYPVPSISFVMY
+124 PYPVPSISFVTY

-158 IYFQKITSVD
+158 IYFQKITAVD
-168 GFGTIAEKDELGNP
+168 AMGTIAAGDELGNP
-182 RKYVKQ
+182 RQYVKQ
-188 PDEYATTKVVNEDLG
+188 PNAFATTKVVNEALG
-203 TLTTGDAE
+203 TLTASDPE
-211 FEATLKYKPQPESI
+211 FEATLQYKPQPGTLY
-225 IVNIDGEDGWFQDLQ
+225 VYIDGEEGYFADIQPQYAPG
-240 AGQAHKNNV
+240 NNK
-249 AVLTSVNGN
+249 AILTSINGN
-258 LGYAT
+258 LGYAE
-263 FDYATKKLNI
+263 FDYETLTLNL
-273 TLATAPTA
+273 TLATAPA
-281 EAKVRVSYN
+281 AAANVRVQYH

-314 AEQVITENV
+314 AEQILTENV
-323 SIQTE
+323 SVQTE
-328 TNIYQEALARA
+328 TNLYQEALARA

-365 LREINDVIPAKNLI
+365 VAEINDAIPAANLVT
-379 QHDIT
+379 HDIT
-384 ATLNTTGTG
+384 ATLNTTGNG
-393 DNKLFNVQFLGVVL
+393 DNKLFNVQFLGVIL

-426 TLVVN
+426 TLVMN

-476 IGEGEV
+476 LGDGEV
-482 IALYKNKSQDFLTP
+482 IALYKNQGQDFLAP

-511 DQNNLAI
+511 DQNNLSI

-536 AAKLT
+536 SAKLT
-541 VDNVDD
+541 VEKVDD
-547 LLGIVEQKYTNP
+547 LLGVTETP

>member
-1 MARFNTV
+1 MAKFETV
-8 EDVKKAFRMKSGGSD
+8 KDVQKAFLMRSGGSD
-23 AVEFHNG
+23 VLENHRGF
-30 LRYGDI
+30 RYGDI
-36 DKHAPVIEQLL
+36 EKLAPVVESFLK
-47 ATDYN
+47 TDYN
-52 KITGFSFSEV
+52 KYVGYGFSEV

-76 TYFNDYNAGGN
+76 TYINDFNAGGN
-87 SNKIAEGLYNG
+87 SDKVSESLYRD
-98 VDLSACEDNYFSTC
+98 VDLSACEDNFFST

-124 PYPVPSISFVMY
+124 PYPVPSLSFVMY

-168 GFGTIAEKDELGNP
+168 AMGTIAEKDELVNP
-182 RKYVKQ
+182 RQYVKQ
-188 PDEYATTKVVNEDLG
+188 PDAYATTKINNEALG
-203 TLTTGDAE
+203 TLATGEAD
-211 FEATLKYKPQPESI
+211 FEATLKFKPQPGSLF
-225 IVNIDGEDGWFQDLQ
+225 VNIDGEEGWFQDIQ
-240 AGQAHKNNV
+240 EAQAHRGNI
-249 AVLTSVNGN
+249 AILTSINGN

-263 FDYATKKLNI
+263 FDYETKKLNI
-273 TLATAPTA
+273 TLANAATA
-281 EAKVRVSYN
+281 EAKVRATYN
-290 RDVELKEAGEDATR
+290 REIELKEAGVDETR

-323 SIQTE
+323 SVQTE

-365 LREINDVIPAKNLI
+365 LREINEVIPAKNLV

-384 ATLNTTGTG
+384 SMLSPNGGG
-393 DNKLFNVQFLGVVL
+393 DNKLFNVQFMSVVFS
-407 GVLRKKIVQASGQP
+407 VLRKKINQASGIP
-421 IKKFT
+421 LKKFT
-426 TLVVN
+426 TFVIN

-454 MGGMFLAGLY
+454 MGGMFLAGMY

-476 IGEGEV
+476 LGEGEC
-482 IALYKNKSQDFLTP
+482 IALYKGQSQEFLTP

-541 VDNVDD
+541 VDGVDD
-547 LLGIVEQKYTNP
+547 LLGIVEQKYGA

>member
-1 MARFNTV
+1 MAKFETV
-8 EDVKKAFRMKSGGSD
+8 KDVQKAFLMRSGGSD
-23 AVEFHNG
+23 VLENHRGF
-30 LRYGDI
+30 RYGDI
-36 DKHAPVIEQLL
+36 EKLAPVVESFLK
-47 ATDYN
+47 TDYN
-52 KITGFSFSEV
+52 KYVGYGFSEV

-76 TYFNDYNAGGN
+76 TYINDFNAGGN
-87 SNKIAEGLYNG
+87 SDKVSESLYRD
-98 VDLSACEDNYFSTC
+98 VDLSACEDNFFST

-124 PYPVPSISFVMY
+124 PYPVPSLSFVMY

-168 GFGTIAEKDELGNP
+168 AMGTIAEKDELGNP
-182 RKYVKQ
+182 RQYVKQ
-188 PDEYATTKVVNEDLG
+188 PDAYATTKINNEALG
-203 TLTTGDAE
+203 TLATGEAD
-211 FEATLKYKPQPESI
+211 FEATLKFKPQPGSLFI
-225 IVNIDGEDGWFQDLQ
+225 NIDGEEGWFQDIQ
-240 AGQAHKNNV
+240 EAQAHKGNI
-249 AVLTSVNGN
+249 AILTSINGN

-263 FDYATKKLNI
+263 FDYETKKLNI
-273 TLATAPTA
+273 TLANAATA
-281 EAKVRVSYN
+281 EAKVRATYN
-290 RDVELKEAGEDATR
+290 REIELKEAGVDETR

-323 SIQTE
+323 SVQTE

-365 LREINDVIPAKNLI
+365 LREINEVIPAKNLV

-384 ATLNTTGTG
+384 SMLSPNGGG
-393 DNKLFNVQFLGVVL
+393 DNKLFNVQFMSVVFS
-407 GVLRKKIVQASGQP
+407 VLRKKINQASGIP
-421 IKKFT
+421 LKKFT
-426 TLVVN
+426 TFVIN

-454 MGGMFLAGLY
+454 MGGMFLAGMY

-476 IGEGEV
+476 LGEGEC
-482 IALYKNKSQDFLTP
+482 IALYKGQSQEFLTP

-536 AAKLT
+536 SAKLT
-541 VDNVDD
+541 VEGVDD
-547 LLGIVEQKYTNP
+547 LLGIVEQKYGA

>member
-1 MARFNTV
+1 MAKFETV
-8 EDVKKAFRMKSGGSD
+8 KDVQKAFLMRSGGSD
-23 AVEFHNG
+23 VLENHRGF
-30 LRYGDI
+30 RYGDI
-36 DKHAPVIEQLL
+36 EKLAPVVESFLK
-47 ATDYN
+47 TDYN
-52 KITGFSFSEV
+52 KYVGYGFSEV

-76 TYFNDYNAGGN
+76 TYINDFNAGGN
-87 SNKIAEGLYNG
+87 SDKVSESLYRD
-98 VDLSACEDNYFSTC
+98 VDLSACEDNFFST

-124 PYPVPSISFVMY
+124 PYPVPSLSFVMY

-168 GFGTIAEKDELGNP
+168 AMGKIAEKDELGNP
-182 RKYVKQ
+182 RQYVKQ
-188 PDEYATTKVVNEDLG
+188 PDAYATTKINNEALG
-203 TLTTGDAE
+203 TLATGEAD
-211 FEATLKYKPQPESI
+211 FEATLKFKPQPGSLF
-225 IVNIDGEDGWFQDLQ
+225 VNIDGEEGWFQDIQ
-240 AGQAHKNNV
+240 EAQAHKGNI
-249 AVLTSVNGN
+249 AILTSINGN

-263 FDYATKKLNI
+263 FDYETKKLNI
-273 TLATAPTA
+273 TLANAATA
-281 EAKVRVSYN
+281 EAKVRATYN
-290 RDVELKEAGEDATR
+290 REIELKEAGVDETR

-323 SIQTE
+323 SVQTE

-365 LREINDVIPAKNLI
+365 LREINEVIPAKNLV

-384 ATLNTTGTG
+384 SMLSPNGGG
-393 DNKLFNVQFLGVVL
+393 DNKLFNVQFMSVVFS
-407 GVLRKKIVQASGQP
+407 VLRKKINQASGIP
-421 IKKFT
+421 LKKFT
-426 TLVVN
+426 TFVIN

-454 MGGMFLAGLY
+454 MGGMFLAGMY

-476 IGEGEV
+476 LGEGEC
-482 IALYKNKSQDFLTP
+482 IALYKGQSQEFLTP

-536 AAKLT
+536 SAKLT
-541 VDNVDD
+541 VEGIDD
-547 LLGIVEQKYTNP
+547 LLGIIEQKY

>member
-1 MARFNTV
+1 MAKFETV
-8 EDVKKAFRMKSGGSD
+8 KDVQKAFLMRSGGSD
-23 AVEFHNG
+23 VLENHRGF
-30 LRYGDI
+30 RYGDI
-36 DKHAPVIEQLL
+36 EKLAPVVESFLK
-47 ATDYN
+47 TDYN
-52 KITGFSFSEV
+52 KYVGYGFSEV

-76 TYFNDYNAGGN
+76 TYINDFNAGGN
-87 SNKIAEGLYNG
+87 SDKVSESLYRD
-98 VDLSACEDNYFSTC
+98 VDLSACEDNFFST

-124 PYPVPSISFVMY
+124 PYPVPSLSFVMY

-168 GFGTIAEKDELGNP
+168 AMGKIAEKDELGNP
-182 RKYVKQ
+182 RQYVKQ
-188 PDEYATTKVVNEDLG
+188 PDAYATTKINNEALG
-203 TLTTGDAE
+203 TLATGEAD
-211 FEATLKYKPQPESI
+211 FEATLKFKPQPGSLFI
-225 IVNIDGEDGWFQDLQ
+225 NIDGEEGWFQDIQ
-240 AGQAHKNNV
+240 EAQAHKGNI
-249 AVLTSVNGN
+249 AILTSINGN

-263 FDYATKKLNI
+263 FDYETKKLNI
-273 TLATAPTA
+273 TLANAATA
-281 EAKVRVSYN
+281 EAKVRATYN
-290 RDVELKEAGEDATR
+290 REIELKEAGVDETR

-323 SIQTE
+323 SVQTE

-365 LREINDVIPAKNLI
+365 LREINEVIPAKNLV

-384 ATLNTTGTG
+384 SMLSPNGGG
-393 DNKLFNVQFLGVVL
+393 DNKLFNVQFMSVVFS
-407 GVLRKKIVQASGQP
+407 VLRKKINQASGIP
-421 IKKFT
+421 LKKFT
-426 TLVVN
+426 TFVIN

-454 MGGMFLAGLY
+454 MGGMFLAGMY

-476 IGEGEV
+476 LGEGEC
-482 IALYKNKSQDFLTP
+482 IALYKGQSQEFLTP

-541 VDNVDD
+541 VDGVDD
-547 LLGIVEQKYTNP
+547 LLGIVEQKYGA

>member
-1 MARFNTV
+1 MAKFETV
-8 EDVKKAFRMKSGGSD
+8 KDVQKAFLMRSGGSD
-23 AVEFHNG
+23 VLENHRGF
-30 LRYGDI
+30 RYGDI
-36 DKHAPVIEQLL
+36 EKLAPVVESFLK
-47 ATDYN
+47 TDYN
-52 KITGFSFSEV
+52 KYVGYGFSEV

-76 TYFNDYNAGGN
+76 TYINDFNAGGN
-87 SNKIAEGLYNG
+87 SDKVSESLYRD
-98 VDLSACEDNYFSTC
+98 VDLSACEDNFFST

-124 PYPVPSISFVMY
+124 PYPVPSLSFVMY

-168 GFGTIAEKDELGNP
+168 AMGTIAEKDELGNP
-182 RKYVKQ
+182 RQYVKQ
-188 PDEYATTKVVNEDLG
+188 PDAYATTKINNEALG
-203 TLTTGDAE
+203 TLATGEAD
-211 FEATLKYKPQPESI
+211 FEATLKFKPQPGSLF
-225 IVNIDGEDGWFQDLQ
+225 VNIDGEEGWFQDIQ
-240 AGQAHKNNV
+240 EAQAHKGNI
-249 AVLTSVNGN
+249 AILTSINGN

-263 FDYATKKLNI
+263 FDYETKKLNI
-273 TLATAPTA
+273 TLANAATA
-281 EAKVRVSYN
+281 EAKVRATYN
-290 RDVELKEAGEDATR
+290 REIELKEAGVDETR

-323 SIQTE
+323 SVQTE

-365 LREINDVIPAKNLI
+365 LREINEVIPAKNLV

-384 ATLNTTGTG
+384 SMLSPNGGG
-393 DNKLFNVQFLGVVL
+393 DNKLFNVQFMSVVFS
-407 GVLRKKIVQASGQP
+407 VLRKKINQASGIP
-421 IKKFT
+421 LKKFT
-426 TLVVN
+426 TFVIN

-454 MGGMFLAGLY
+454 MGGMFLAGMY

-476 IGEGEV
+476 LGEGEC
-482 IALYKNKSQDFLTP
+482 IALYKGQSQEFLTP

-511 DQNNLAI
+511 DQNDLAI

-536 AAKLT
+536 SAKLT
-541 VDNVDD
+541 VEGVDD
-547 LLGIVEQKYTNP
+547 LLGIVEQKYGA

>member
-1 MARFNTV
+1 MAKFETV
-8 EDVKKAFRMKSGGSD
+8 KDVQKAFLMRSGGSD
-23 AVEFHNG
+23 VLENHRGF
-30 LRYGDI
+30 RYGDI
-36 DKHAPVIEQLL
+36 EKLAPVVESFLK
-47 ATDYN
+47 TDYN
-52 KITGFSFSEV
+52 NIVGYGFSEV

-76 TYFNDYNAGGN
+76 TYINDFNAGGN
-87 SNKIAEGLYNG
+87 SDKVSESLYRD
-98 VDLSACEDNYFSTC
+98 VDLSACEDNFFST
-112 CEAFEGTTAQQA
+112 CEAFEETTAKLA
-124 PYPVPSISFVMY
+124 PYPVPSLSFVMY

-168 GFGTIAEKDELGNP
+168 AMGTIAEKDELGNP
-182 RKYVKQ
+182 RQYVKQ
-188 PDEYATTKVVNEDLG
+188 PDAYATTKINNEALG
-203 TLTTGDAE
+203 TLATGEAD
-211 FEATLKYKPQPESI
+211 FEATLKFKPQPGSLF
-225 IVNIDGEDGWFQDLQ
+225 VNIDGEEGWFQDIQ
-240 AGQAHKNNV
+240 EAQAHRGNI
-249 AVLTSVNGN
+249 AILTSINGN

-263 FDYATKKLNI
+263 FDYETKKLNI
-273 TLATAPTA
+273 TLANAATA
-281 EAKVRVSYN
+281 EAKVRATYN
-290 RDVELKEAGEDATR
+290 REIELKEAGVDETR

-323 SIQTE
+323 SVQTE

-365 LREINDVIPAKNLI
+365 LREINEVIPAKNLV

-384 ATLNTTGTG
+384 SMLSPNGGG
-393 DNKLFNVQFLGVVL
+393 DNKLFNVQFMSVVFS
-407 GVLRKKIVQASGQP
+407 VLRKKINQASGIP
-421 IKKFT
+421 LKKFT
-426 TLVVN
+426 TFVIN

-454 MGGMFLAGLY
+454 MGGMFLAGMY

-476 IGEGEV
+476 LGEGEC
-482 IALYKNKSQDFLTP
+482 IALYKGQSQEFLTP

-511 DQNNLAI
+511 DQNKLAI

-541 VDNVDD
+541 VDGVDD
-547 LLGIVEQKYTNP
+547 LLGIVEQKYGA

>member
-1 MARFNTV
+1 MAKFETV
-8 EDVKKAFRMKSGGSD
+8 KDVQKAFLMRSGGSD
-23 AVEFHNG
+23 VLENHRGF
-30 LRYGDI
+30 RYGDI
-36 DKHAPVIEQLL
+36 EKLAPVVESFLK
-47 ATDYN
+47 TDYN
-52 KITGFSFSEV
+52 KYVGYGFSEV

-76 TYFNDYNAGGN
+76 TYINDFNAGGN
-87 SNKIAEGLYNG
+87 SDKVSESLYRD
-98 VDLSACEDNYFSTC
+98 VDLSACEDNFFST

-124 PYPVPSISFVMY
+124 PYPVPSLSFVMY

-168 GFGTIAEKDELGNP
+168 AMGKIAEKDELGNP
-182 RKYVKQ
+182 RQYVKQ
-188 PDEYATTKVVNEDLG
+188 PDAYATTKINNEALG
-203 TLTTGDAE
+203 TLATGEAD
-211 FEATLKYKPQPESI
+211 FEATLKFKPQPGSLF
-225 IVNIDGEDGWFQDLQ
+225 VNIDGEEGWFQDIQ
-240 AGQAHKNNV
+240 EAQAHKGNI
-249 AVLTSVNGN
+249 AILTSINGN

-263 FDYATKKLNI
+263 FDYETKKLNI
-273 TLATAPTA
+273 TLANAATA
-281 EAKVRVSYN
+281 EAKVRATYN
-290 RDVELKEAGEDATR
+290 REIELKEAGVDETR

-323 SIQTE
+323 SVQTE

-365 LREINDVIPAKNLI
+365 LREINEVIPAKNLV

-384 ATLNTTGTG
+384 SMLSPNGGG
-393 DNKLFNVQFLGVVL
+393 DNKLFNVQFMSVVFS
-407 GVLRKKIVQASGQP
+407 VLRKKINQASGIP
-421 IKKFT
+421 LKKFT
-426 TLVVN
+426 TFVIN

-454 MGGMFLAGLY
+454 MGGMFLAGMY

-476 IGEGEV
+476 LGEGEC
-482 IALYKNKSQDFLTP
+482 IALYKGQSQEFLTP

-536 AAKLT
+536 SAKLT
-541 VDNVDD
+541 VEGVDD
-547 LLGIVEQKYTNP
+547 LLGIVEQKYGA

>member
-1 MARFNTV
+1 MAKFETV
-8 EDVKKAFRMKSGGSD
+8 KDVQKAFLMRSGGSD
-23 AVEFHNG
+23 VLENHRGF
-30 LRYGDI
+30 RYGDI
-36 DKHAPVIEQLL
+36 EKLAPVVESFLK
-47 ATDYN
+47 TDYN
-52 KITGFSFSEV
+52 KYVGYGFSEV

-76 TYFNDYNAGGN
+76 TYINDFNAGGN
-87 SNKIAEGLYNG
+87 SDKVSESLYRD
-98 VDLSACEDNYFSTC
+98 VDLSACEDNFFST

-124 PYPVPSISFVMY
+124 PYPVPSLSFVMY

-158 IYFQKITSVD
+158 IYFQKITSMD
-168 GFGTIAEKDELGNP
+168 AMGTVAEKDELGNP
-182 RKYVKQ
+182 RQYVKQ
-188 PDEYATTKVVNEDLG
+188 PDAYATTKINNEALG
-203 TLTTGDAE
+203 TLATGEAD
-211 FEATLKYKPQPESI
+211 FEATLKFKPQPGSLF
-225 IVNIDGEDGWFQDLQ
+225 VNIDGEEGWFQDIQ
-240 AGQAHKNNV
+240 EAQAHKGNI
-249 AVLTSVNGN
+249 AILTSINGN

-263 FDYATKKLNI
+263 FDYETKKLNI
-273 TLATAPTA
+273 TLANAATA
-281 EAKVRVSYN
+281 EAKVRATYN
-290 RDVELKEAGEDATR
+290 REIELKEAGVDETR

-323 SIQTE
+323 SVQTE

-365 LREINDVIPAKNLI
+365 LREINEVIPAKNLV

-384 ATLNTTGTG
+384 SMLSPNGGG
-393 DNKLFNVQFLGVVL
+393 DNKLFNVQFMSVVFS
-407 GVLRKKIVQASGQP
+407 VLRKKINQASGIP
-421 IKKFT
+421 LKKFT
-426 TLVVN
+426 TFVIN

-454 MGGMFLAGLY
+454 MGGMFLAGMY

-476 IGEGEV
+476 LGEGEC
-482 IALYKNKSQDFLTP
+482 IALYKGQSQEFLTP

-541 VDNVDD
+541 VDGVDD
-547 LLGIVEQKYTNP
+547 LLGIVEQKYGA

>member
-1 MARFNTV
+1 MAKFETV
-8 EDVKKAFRMKSGGSD
+8 KDVQKAFLMRSGGSD
-23 AVEFHNG
+23 VLENHRGF
-30 LRYGDI
+30 RYGDI
-36 DKHAPVIEQLL
+36 EKLAPVVESFLK
-47 ATDYN
+47 TDYN
-52 KITGFSFSEV
+52 KYVGYGFSEV

-76 TYFNDYNAGGN
+76 TYINDFNAGGN
-87 SNKIAEGLYNG
+87 SDKVSESLYRD
-98 VDLSACEDNYFSTC
+98 VDLSACEDNFFST

-124 PYPVPSISFVMY
+124 PYPVPSLSFVMY

-168 GFGTIAEKDELGNP
+168 AMGKIAEKDELGNP
-182 RKYVKQ
+182 RQYVKQ
-188 PDEYATTKVVNEDLG
+188 PDAYATTKINNEALG
-203 TLTTGDAE
+203 TLATGEAD
-211 FEATLKYKPQPESI
+211 FEATLKFKPQPGSLF
-225 IVNIDGEDGWFQDLQ
+225 VNIDGEEGWFQDIQ
-240 AGQAHKNNV
+240 EAQAHKGNI
-249 AVLTSVNGN
+249 AILTSINGN

-263 FDYATKKLNI
+263 FDYETKKLNI
-273 TLATAPTA
+273 TLANAATA
-281 EAKVRVSYN
+281 EAKVRATYN
-290 RDVELKEAGEDATR
+290 REIELKEAGVDETR

-323 SIQTE
+323 SVQTE

-365 LREINDVIPAKNLI
+365 LREINEVIPAKNLV

-384 ATLNTTGTG
+384 SMLSPNGGG
-393 DNKLFNVQFLGVVL
+393 DNKLFNVQFMSVVFS
-407 GVLRKKIVQASGQP
+407 VLRKKINQASGIP
-421 IKKFT
+421 LKKFT
-426 TLVVN
+426 TFVIN

-454 MGGMFLAGLY
+454 MGGMFLAGMY

-476 IGEGEV
+476 LGEGEC
-482 IALYKNKSQDFLTP
+482 IALYKGQSQEFLTP

-541 VDNVDD
+541 VDGVDD
-547 LLGIVEQKYTNP
+547 LLGIVEQKYNG

>member
-1 MARFNTV
+1 MAKFETV
-8 EDVKKAFRMKSGGSD
+8 KDVQKAFLMRSGGSD
-23 AVEFHNG
+23 VLENHRGF
-30 LRYGDI
+30 RYGDI
-36 DKHAPVIEQLL
+36 EKLAPVVESFLK
-47 ATDYN
+47 TDYN
-52 KITGFSFSEV
+52 KYVGYGFSEV

-76 TYFNDYNAGGN
+76 TYINDFNAGGN
-87 SNKIAEGLYNG
+87 SDKVSESLYRD
-98 VDLSACEDNYFSTC
+98 VDLSACEDNFFST

-124 PYPVPSISFVMY
+124 PYPVPSLSFVMY

-168 GFGTIAEKDELGNP
+168 AMGTIAEKDELGNP
-182 RKYVKQ
+182 RQYVKQ
-188 PDEYATTKVVNEDLG
+188 PDAYATTKINNEALG
-203 TLTTGDAE
+203 TLATGEAD
-211 FEATLKYKPQPESI
+211 FEATLKFKPQPGSLF
-225 IVNIDGEDGWFQDLQ
+225 VNIDGEEGWFQDIQ
-240 AGQAHKNNV
+240 EAQAHRGNI
-249 AVLTSVNGN
+249 AILTSINGN

-263 FDYATKKLNI
+263 FDYETKKLNI
-273 TLATAPTA
+273 TLANAATA
-281 EAKVRVSYN
+281 EAKVRATYN
-290 RDVELKEAGEDATR
+290 REIELKEAGVDETR

-323 SIQTE
+323 SVQTE

-365 LREINDVIPAKNLI
+365 LREINEVIPDKNLV

-384 ATLNTTGTG
+384 SMLSPNGGG
-393 DNKLFNVQFLGVVL
+393 DNKLFNVQFMSVVFS
-407 GVLRKKIVQASGQP
+407 VLRKKINQASGIP
-421 IKKFT
+421 LKKFT
-426 TLVVN
+426 TFVIN

-454 MGGMFLAGLY
+454 MGGMFLAGMY

-476 IGEGEV
+476 LGEGEC
-482 IALYKNKSQDFLTP
+482 IALYKGQSQEFLTP

-541 VDNVDD
+541 VDGVDD
-547 LLGIVEQKYTNP
+547 LLGIVEQKYGA

>member
-1 MARFNTV
+1 MAKFETV
-8 EDVKKAFRMKSGGSD
+8 KDVQKAFLMRSGGSD
-23 AVEFHNG
+23 VLENHRGF
-30 LRYGDI
+30 RYGDI
-36 DKHAPVIEQLL
+36 EKLAPVVESFLK
-47 ATDYN
+47 TDYN
-52 KITGFSFSEV
+52 KYVGYGFSEV

-76 TYFNDYNAGGN
+76 TYINDFNAGGN
-87 SNKIAEGLYNG
+87 SDKVSESLYRD
-98 VDLSACEDNYFSTC
+98 VDLSACEDNFFST

-124 PYPVPSISFVMY
+124 PYPVPSLSFVMY

-168 GFGTIAEKDELGNP
+168 AMGTIAEKDELGNP
-182 RKYVKQ
+182 RQYVKQ
-188 PDEYATTKVVNEDLG
+188 PDAYATTKINNEALG
-203 TLTTGDAE
+203 TLATGEAD
-211 FEATLKYKPQPESI
+211 FEATLKFKPQPGSLF
-225 IVNIDGEDGWFQDLQ
+225 VNIDGEEGWFQDIQ
-240 AGQAHKNNV
+240 EAQAHKGNI
-249 AVLTSVNGN
+249 AILTSINGN

-263 FDYATKKLNI
+263 FDYETKKLNI
-273 TLATAPTA
+273 TLANAATA
-281 EAKVRVSYN
+281 EAKVRATYN
-290 RDVELKEAGEDATR
+290 REIELKEAGVDETR

-323 SIQTE
+323 SVQTE

-365 LREINDVIPAKNLI
+365 LREINEVIPAKNLV

-384 ATLNTTGTG
+384 SMLSPNGGG
-393 DNKLFNVQFLGVVL
+393 DNKLFNVQFMSVVFS
-407 GVLRKKIVQASGQP
+407 VLRKKINQASGIP
-421 IKKFT
+421 LKKFT
-426 TLVVN
+426 TFVIN

-454 MGGMFLAGLY
+454 MGGMFLAGMY

-476 IGEGEV
+476 LGEGEC
-482 IALYKNKSQDFLTP
+482 IALYKGQSQEFLTP

-536 AAKLT
+536 SAKLT
-541 VDNVDD
+541 VEGVDD
-547 LLGIVEQKYTNP
+547 LLGIIEQKY